1 MLSNER
7 VLKFRVLYF
16 TLAVDFLSHPAFA
29 QGRNLESAA
38 QALGE
43 KGLSVAR
50 ALVLFSFAVGG
61 IMTLI
66 PWTRHWG
73 KEILKSSGF
82 GALIVYGAP
91 ALIDVIKSVL

>member
-1 MLSNER
+1 MLSNATFSK
-7 VLKFRVLYF
+7 VKVLYF
-16 TLAVDFLSHPAFA
+16 TLAIELLSHPAYA
-29 QGRNLESAA
+29 QSRNLESAA
-38 QALGE
+38 KALGE

>member
-1 MLSNER
+1 MNKGTI
-7 VLKFRVLYF
+7 LKLQNLYF
-16 TLAVDFLSHPAFA
+16 TIGALLISQQASA

-38 QALGE
+38 RALGE
-43 KGLSVAR
+43 KGISVGR
-50 ALVLFSFAVGG
+50 ALVLFGFAVGG

-91 ALIDVIKSVL
+91 ALIDVVRSVF

>member
-1 MLSNER
+1 MQTR
-7 VLKFRVLYF
+7 GVFDKAQVLYL
-16 TLAVDFLSHPAFA
+16 TTGALLLSHQASA
-29 QGRNLESAA
+29 QSRNLESAA
-38 QALGE
+38 IALGE
-43 KGLSVAR
+43 KGLSVGR
-50 ALVLFSFAVGG
+50 ALVLFGFAIGG

-91 ALIDVIKSVL
+91 ALIDVVKSVF